1 MSLLLALIATQGGGK
16 VEKER
21 NKALGF
27 SDLKE
32 TREDFGE
39 HFLRHFVLLI
49 YNVWFTSYL
58 LTLTI

>member
-1 MSLLLALIATQGGGK
+1 MSLSLALIATQGGKK

-32 TREDFGE
+32 IREDFGE
-39 HFLRHFVLLI
+39 HFLRHFALLV
-49 YNVWFTSYL
+49 YNAWFISYL